1 MRSLCLA
8 LALCLVG
15 GAGQAGER
23 AASLVNSFAV
33 MCTLEPLDFSRSEAK
48 ATAMK
53 LPVRKDLRSPPDPS
67 GQFIHSKSWLL
78 PLKSGPH
85 EFVAAEARGPKGD
98 VKSCGIG
105 APDVD
110 GNDFKTEL
118 TKALK
123 LGRPVGEGTLPGGE
137 RRTAWRYGPERLDL
151 MLVDGSPKSQ
161 PGVYLTLT
169 KKPSA
174 R

>member
-1 MRSLCLA
+1 MRSAGLALVLCL
-8 LALCLVG
+8 LG

-33 MCTLEPLDFSRSEAK
+33 MCALEPLDFARSDEK
-48 ATAMK
+48 AAAMK
-53 LPVRKDLRSPPDPS
+53 LPVRKDLRTPPDAS
-67 GQFIHSKSWLL
+67 GHFIHSKSWLL

-85 EFVAAEARGPKGD
+85 EFVVAEARGPKGD

-110 GNDFKTEL
+110 GNDFKAEL

-123 LGRPVGEGTLPGGE
+123 LGRPADEGTLPGGE

-161 PGVYLTLT
+161 PGIYLTLT
-169 KKPSA
+169 KNPPA